1 MSVKAWALRP
11 TEVKALSR
19 AAMLRLA
26 ARCAMRVEPWT
37 PPGAAAPWKRGL
49 AHVCRVASTAPAG
62 DAQLARELQD
72 LGARACNRL
81 DATDEPLGR
90 SINYAGLALA
100 LALEAS
106 ALDVGPAL
114 TKTVIDGAKYAASIA
129 AVLAHA
135 GRVRVA
141 GGKDPVE
148 VACTTMWDAIRAD
161 IPVVAAAPARLDA
174 RGVRALAPL
183 WPRRTPAWAS

>member
-11 TEVKALSR
+11 TEVKMLSR

-26 ARCAMRVEPWT
+26 ARCAMRVEPWK
-37 PPGAAAPWKRGL
+37 PPGASAPWKRGL
-49 AHVCRVASTAPAG
+49 AHVSRVASTAPAG
-62 DAQLARELQD
+62 DAALARSIEN
-72 LGARACNRL
+72 LGVRACNRL
-81 DATDEPLGR
+81 DATDEPLGQ
-90 SINYAGLALA
+90 SHNYAGLALA
-100 LALEAS
+100 LAIEAS

-135 GRVRVA
+135 GRVKV
-141 GGKDPVE
+141 GKGKDPVE
-148 VACTTMWDAIRAD
+148 TAALAMWDAIRAD
-161 IPVVAAAPARLDA
+161 LPVVAAAPVRLDA